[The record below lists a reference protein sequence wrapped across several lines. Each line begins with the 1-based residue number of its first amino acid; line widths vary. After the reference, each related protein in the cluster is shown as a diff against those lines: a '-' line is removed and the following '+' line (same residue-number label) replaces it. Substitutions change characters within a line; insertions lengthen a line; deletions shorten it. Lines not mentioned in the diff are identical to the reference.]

1 MNIVVVGIGYVGI
14 VTAVCLAE
22 KGHNVT
28 CVDVD
33 SKKIEMLKNGKAPMY
48 EPHSDKQKK
57 VKKVRLSFKLFK

>member
-28 CVDVD
+28 CAILITLFAD
-33 SKKIEMLKNGKAPMY
+33 
-48 EPHSDKQKK
+48 EPF
-57 VKKVRLSFKLFK
+57 LY

>member
-33 SKKIEMLKNGKAPMY
+33 SKKNWNAKKWKSTYVWTTFGQTKKGK
-48 EPHSDKQKK
+48 KG
-57 VKKVRLSFKLFK
+57 

>member
-33 SKKIEMLKNGKAPMY
+33 SKKN
-48 EPHSDKQKK
+48 
-57 VKKVRLSFKLFK
+57 